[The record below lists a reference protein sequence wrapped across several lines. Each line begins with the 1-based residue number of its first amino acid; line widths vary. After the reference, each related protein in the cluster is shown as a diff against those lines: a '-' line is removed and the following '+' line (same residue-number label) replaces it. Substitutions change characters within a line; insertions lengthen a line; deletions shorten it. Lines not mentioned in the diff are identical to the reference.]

1 MGINTFDGSDAGL
14 ETNPLYKKQKEDV
27 AKMRTSL
34 LACTE
39 DNGVSV
45 RHAIESITA
54 MRIYHQL
61 TRIIRYLEV
70 MDKLED
76 KLYESI
82 DFTVRNVS
90 ASDPTTWMAL
100 LNIQERLQKTMIDSH
115 KLLQPYLDI
124 KDFNAVDLVA
134 SAEDARGTPKLVMD
148 SEIRDRLRV
157 SAQAVLTELKT
168 G

>member
-1 MGINTFDGSDAGL
+1 MDINTFDDSNDGL
-14 ETNPLYKKQKEDV
+14 DMNPLYKKQREGV

-54 MRIYHQL
+54 MRVYHQL
-61 TRIIRYLEV
+61 LRIIRYLEV

-76 KLYESI
+76 KLYDSI
-82 DFTVRNVS
+82 DSTIDRVS
-90 ASDPTTWMAL
+90 ARDPTTWMAL
-100 LNIQERLQKTMIDSH
+100 LDIQERLQKNMIASH
-115 KLLQPYLDI
+115 KLLEPYLDI
-124 KDFNAVDLVA
+124 QDFTAIDLT
-134 SAEDARGTPKLVMD
+134 SAEDAQTPAALIMD
-148 SEIRDRLRV
+148 SEIRDRLRT